1 MKIELEQRGETTVVR
16 LEGRLDVV
24 WAEHV
29 AASVREVLRSGR
41 HALRLE
47 ASGIGY
53 MSSAGIRALVQ
64 LNREV
69 AAVKGTFRVEKPSEF
84 VEQALRMS
92 GLGELIAEE
101 ETRGTEATAAQV
113 EAIRTDKAGGMEI
126 ETHRLAGGGAME
138 LRIAARWVPW
148 ERAGD
153 GDAAKL
159 AFPAGAVGLGIGATG
174 VDAADAKTRYG
185 EFMAV
190 EGCLVSQPAD
200 SQQRVPDYVEQ
211 TGEYV
216 PEIHAIQALAAEG
229 EFATLLRFRPE
240 GETGRLTMADLAAAV
255 LAAAGGVPAAFALM
269 AEAEGLVGA
278 ALARSP
284 GQAGAEDDPWSF
296 PAIREWIG
304 FCGERV
310 HGGKSVLAVGFV
322 AKEGECGPLEPFLAP
337 LPSRPGVRAHVHAAA
352 FPFRPLPEG
361 AIAAKETAR
370 GLFEA
375 GDPIDLLHLLEDDR
389 ELTGLGQSAFVR
401 GACWLAPLVRGRE
414 ETP

>member
-1 MKIELEQRGETTVVR
+1 MKIELAQRGETTVVR

-41 HALRLE
+41 HALRLD
-47 ASGIGY
+47 ASGVGY

-69 AAVKGTFRVEKPSEF
+69 AAVKGTFRLERPSEF

-92 GLGELIAEE
+92 GLGELIAEGE
-101 ETRGTEATAAQV
+101 GEGV
-113 EAIRTDKAGGMEI
+113 EGSGAPAGGHRTDKAGGMEI
-126 ETHRLAGGGAME
+126 ETDRLGGGAMA
-138 LRIAARWVPW
+138 LRIPARWVPW
-148 ERAGD
+148 ERTEEG
-153 GDAAKL
+153 GAAKL

-174 VDAADAKTRYG
+174 IDAEDAKARYG

-211 TGEYV
+211 TGNFV

-240 GETGRLTMADLAAAV
+240 GEEGRLGMADLAAAV
-255 LAAAGGVPAAFALM
+255 LDASGGGAAAFALV

-284 GQAGAEDDPWSF
+284 GRAGPENDPWSF
-296 PAIREWIG
+296 PAIREWVG
-304 FCGERV
+304 FCGERI
-310 HGGKSVLAVGFV
+310 HGGKSVLAVGFA
-322 AKEGECGPLEPFLAP
+322 AKRGACGPLEPFLAP
-337 LPSRPGVRAHVHAAA
+337 LPSRPGICAHVHAAA

-361 AIAAKETAR
+361 AIPARETAR

-375 GDPIDLLHLLEDDR
+375 GDPIGLLHLLEDDR

-401 GACWLAPLVRGRE
+401 GACWLAPLDWAGE
-414 ETP
+414 GAP